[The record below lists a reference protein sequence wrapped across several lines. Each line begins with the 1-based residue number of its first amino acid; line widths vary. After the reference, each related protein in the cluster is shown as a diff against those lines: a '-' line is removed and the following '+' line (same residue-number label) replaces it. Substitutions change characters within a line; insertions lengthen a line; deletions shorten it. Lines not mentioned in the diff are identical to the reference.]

1 MGLNDGGGVKKD
13 GGAQQTGGLSSS
25 SDVGLGALRRRV
37 VALDE
42 EVGKVM
48 RVVDVARLDAAV
60 ADLDARASDGA
71 LWEDPGAAKAV
82 MAELADAKDQLA
94 EARAFASYLG
104 DAETALELL
113 ADEDDASLMEEVSAA
128 CDALD
133 ELLERW
139 EVRRLLAGKYDALGA
154 TLNLYAGAGGTDA
167 QDFTEMLE
175 RMYVYWADKRG
186 FKTTVVERQA
196 GDEAG
201 LKSVTLEI
209 EGRFAYGYLAAEKG
223 THRLVRQSP
232 FKKDGTRQTSFAAV
246 DVMPILDEDLA
257 DQIAIN
263 PADLEITTMRSSG
276 AGGQNV
282 NKLETAVRVKHVP
295 TGIVVRCEDER
306 SQSMNKEI
314 AMTRLKAKLVAVAE
328 EQRAADVAEIRGDVV
343 KAEWGQQIRNYV
355 MHPYKMVKDV
365 RTGVET
371 SDVDGVLT
379 GKLDDFMNEFL
390 RYKQVKEAEEAAAT
404 AGRV

>member
-1 MGLNDGGGVKKD
+1 MNDGGGVKKD